1 MNEKNLKKI
10 IISDIK
16 NNLISYE
23 EKEDK
28 INENKIINYNIELN
42 NLEEEKEELKEEIND
57 ELFTYKENLLDKL
70 NIIKNK
76 IIMIKNKINIIN
88 SPKLIF
94 YTKYEYDNEILIK
107 RIKTNYINKINV
119 INNESFNKNDIIKLN
134 NNKLVILDFND
145 KYFNSF
151 NNYLTLSYVTNF
163 IINKENL

>member
-94 YTKYEYDNEILIK
+94 YTKYEYNNEILIK

>member
-76 IIMIKNKINIIN
+76 IRMIKNKINIIN